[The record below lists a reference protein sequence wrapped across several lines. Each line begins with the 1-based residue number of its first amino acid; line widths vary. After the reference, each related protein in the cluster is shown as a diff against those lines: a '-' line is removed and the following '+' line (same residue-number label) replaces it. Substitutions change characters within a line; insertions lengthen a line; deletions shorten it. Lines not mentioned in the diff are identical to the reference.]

1 MEDMLVEEH
10 LTIVSQP
17 LLPVSTVHCHV
28 DRCLQQDLSQAVQ
41 TCHHIR
47 KLGCHHSLLQ

>member
-17 LLPVSTVHCHV
+17 LLLVSTVHCHGMF
-28 DRCLQQDLSQAVQ
+28 CF
-41 TCHHIR
+41 
-47 KLGCHHSLLQ
+47 LLCYC